1 MPVVRKYFLMM
12 KLIAFALF
20 WLPLVSTAQTDNA
33 DPLNPER
40 IVWRKAPIAIPLVV
54 GEERLVHFPDSV
66 SIGLPQSLT
75 PALRSQSIN
84 GTLYLLAKQPFNNSR
99 VMVRSEPDGPMYV
112 LDISAV
118 SKNPNRPV
126 LPDVQVML
134 ESTQANSNADS
145 TANSVTTDSH
155 QASQWGYVALTR
167 YAAQQLYAPSR
178 LIPKRAGV
186 VAMPVSTEP
195 VNLVRGSKAEAIPVA
210 AWKAGRYYV
219 TAVKLTNHNSKAL
232 VLDPRELRGAW
243 LAATF
248 QHNRLLPTGSDA
260 DTTAVYLVSDRPFD
274 VAL

>member
-1 MPVVRKYFLMM
+1 MPAVRNDFWMTKW
-12 KLIAFALF
+12 IVFALL
-20 WLPLVSTAQTDNA
+20 WLPLVSIAQTDNA

-75 PALRSQSIN
+75 PVLRGQSIN
-84 GTLYLLAKQPFNNSR
+84 GTLYLLAKQPFNNTR
-99 VMVRSEPDGPMYV
+99 VMARSEPDGPMYV

-118 SKNPNRPV
+118 AKDPDRPV
-126 LPDVQVML
+126 LPDVQIML
-134 ESTQANSNADS
+134 ESTQANNEADS
-145 TANSVTTDSH
+145 AASSVTADSH
-155 QASQWGYVALTR
+155 QAPQWGYVALTR

-178 LIPKRAGV
+178 LIPQRTGI

-195 VNLVRGSKAEAIPVA
+195 VNLLRGNNIEVIPVA

-219 TAVKLTNHNSKAL
+219 TAVKVTNRNSKAL

-248 QHNRLLPTGSDA
+248 QHNRLLPAGSDA

>member
-1 MPVVRKYFLMM
+1 MPAVRNYFLMT
-12 KLIAFALF
+12 KWIAFALLWF
-20 WLPLVSTAQTDNA
+20 PLVSTAQTDNA
-33 DPLNPER
+33 DLLNPER

-75 PALRSQSIN
+75 PVLRSQSIN
-84 GTLYLLAKQPFNNSR
+84 GTLYLLAKQPFNNTR

-118 SKNPNRPV
+118 SKDLEWPV

-134 ESTQANSNADS
+134 ESAQANSEADS
-145 TANSVTTDSH
+145 TASAVTTDSR

-167 YAAQQLYAPSR
+167 FAAQQLYAPSR
-178 LIPKRAGV
+178 LIPQRAGV
-186 VAMPVSTEP
+186 VAMPVSAEP
-195 VNLVRGSKAEAIPVA
+195 VNLVRGNNVEAIPVA

-219 TAVKLTNHNSKAL
+219 TAVKVTNRNSKAQ

-248 QHNRLLPTGSDA
+248 QHNRLLPAGSDA

-274 VAL
+274 VTL